1 MENGQLLDLLIE
13 RPAAG
18 GRMIARHEGA
28 VLLVAGGIPGER
40 VQVRVTRA
48 EKRVA
53 FAEVVRIIQPSAD
66 RREPI
71 GDPACGGCVYAAIA
85 YPRQVELKA
94 AIIHDAFARIGKIPL
109 EQKVV
114 VSPSPE
120 RGYRMRARFHVA
132 DARIGFFREGS
143 HQLCE
148 PRQTGQLPEASLEAV
163 EAAVAS
169 LAAQGAEVIGVELAE
184 NIAGDQRA
192 LHLAVREL
200 PRGDALERAAA
211 AAGLT
216 GCTARAMDE
225 KAASAGDPIVS
236 DPISALTGGRGT
248 GSLRRHPDA
257 FFQGNRFLV
266 PGLVAAVLEAVPA
279 GDVLDLYAGVG
290 LFSVALV
297 ATADAR
303 VVAVE
308 GDPVSGRD
316 LLRNAS
322 AFGDRLRVVR
332 ASVEAYLSQSVGAPS
347 TILVDPPR
355 TGMSKE
361 VCEAV
366 ARSGADRLVY
376 VSCDPPTMARDGRRL
391 LDAGYALEGLQ
402 GFDLFPN
409 TAHVETLGVFRRA
422 LAR

>member
-1 MENGQLLDLLIE
+1 MDHGQLLDLQIE

-40 VQVRVTRA
+40 VQARVTRA

-53 FAEVVRIIQPSAD
+53 FAEVVRVLEPSPD
-66 RREPI
+66 RREPP

-85 YPRQVELKA
+85 YPRQIELKG
-94 AIIHDAFARIGKIPL
+94 AIIRDAFARIGKIPL
-109 EQKVV
+109 EQEILVA
-114 VSPSPE
+114 PSAE

-132 DARIGFFREGS
+132 DARIGFYREGS
-143 HQLCE
+143 HELCE
-148 PRQTGQLPEASLEAV
+148 PRQTGQLLEASIEAV

-169 LAAQGAEVIGVELAE
+169 LAAQGADVIGVELAE
-184 NIAGDQRA
+184 TIGADQRA

-200 PRGDALERAAA
+200 PRGDALDRAIVAG
-211 AAGLT
+211 GLT

-236 DPISALTGGRGT
+236 DPIAALTGGRGS
-248 GSLRRHPDA
+248 GALRRHPEA

-266 PGLVAAVLEAVPA
+266 PGLVAAVLDAVPD

-290 LFSVALV
+290 LFSLAVAS
-297 ATADAR
+297 AADAR

-316 LLRNAS
+316 LLRNAAPLAS
-322 AFGDRLRVVR
+322 RLRVVR
-332 ASVEAYLSQSVGAPS
+332 TSVEAYLSRPFGAPS

-361 VCEAV
+361 ACEAV
-366 ARSGADRLVY
+366 ARAGSERIVY
-376 VSCDPPTMARDGRRL
+376 VSCDPPTMARDARKL
-391 LDAGYALEGLQ
+391 LDAGYALESLQ

-409 TAHVETLGVFRRA
+409 TAHVETLGLFRRA
-422 LAR
+422 ATL

>member
-1 MENGQLLDLLIE
+1 MENGQLLDLMIE

-18 GRMIARHEGA
+18 GRMIARHDGA

-40 VQVRVTRA
+40 VQARVTRA

-53 FAEVVRIIQPSAD
+53 FAEVVRVLEPSPD
-66 RREPI
+66 RREPL
-71 GDPACGGCVYAAIA
+71 GDSACGGCVYAAIA
-85 YPRQVELKA
+85 YPRQVQLKS
-94 AIIHDAFARIGKIPL
+94 AIIRDAFARIGKIVL
-109 EQKVV
+109 EQEIVV
-114 VSPSPE
+114 APSPE
-120 RGYRMRARFHVA
+120 RDYRMRARLHVA
-132 DARIGFFREGS
+132 DARIGFYREGS
-143 HQLCE
+143 HELCE
-148 PRQTGQLPEASLEAV
+148 PRQTGQLLEGSIEAI

-169 LAAQGAEVIGVELAE
+169 LAAQGVEVIGVELAE
-184 NIAGDQRA
+184 NIAADQRA

-200 PRGDALERAAA
+200 PRGNALERAAA

-236 DPISALTGGRGT
+236 DPVSALTGGRGS
-248 GSLRRHPDA
+248 GSLRRHPEA

-266 PGLVAAVLEAVPA
+266 PALVGSVLQAVPG

-290 LFSVALV
+290 LFSLALV
-297 ATADAR
+297 AAGDAR

-316 LLRNAS
+316 LQRNAS
-322 AFGDRLRVVR
+322 AVGERLRVVR
-332 ASVEAYLSQSVGAPS
+332 TSVEAYLSKPPGAPG
-347 TILVDPPR
+347 TIVVDPPR

-361 VCEAV
+361 ASEAV
-366 ARSGADRLVY
+366 ARSGAERIVY
-376 VSCDPPTMARDGRRL
+376 VSCDPATMARDGRRL
-391 LDAGYALEGLQ
+391 LDAGYELESLQ

-409 TAHVETLGVFRRA
+409 TAHVETLGLFRRA
-422 LAR
+422 AAR

>member
-1 MENGQLLDLLIE
+1 MENGQLLDLVIE

-40 VQVRVTRA
+40 VEARVTRV

-53 FAEVVRIIQPSAD
+53 FADVVRVLEPSPD
-66 RREPI
+66 RRDPV
-71 GDPACGGCVYAAIA
+71 GDPACGGCVYAEIA
-85 YPRQVELKA
+85 YPRQIELKA
-94 AIIHDAFARIGKIPL
+94 AIIRDAFARIGKIPL
-109 EQKVV
+109 EQEIVV
-114 VSPSPE
+114 APSPE

-132 DARIGFFREGS
+132 DGRIGFFREGS

-148 PRQTGQLPEASLEAV
+148 PRQTGQLLEASLEGV

-184 NIAGDQRA
+184 TIAADQRA

-225 KAASAGDPIVS
+225 KAVSAGDPIVS
-236 DPISALTGGRGT
+236 DPISALTRGRGT
-248 GSLRRHPDA
+248 GSLRRHPEA

-266 PGLVAAVLEAVPA
+266 PDLVASVLEAVPD

-297 ATADAR
+297 ATGPAR
-303 VVAVE
+303 VIAVE

-316 LLRNAS
+316 LVRNAS
-322 AFGDRLRVVR
+322 AFGERLRVVR
-332 ASVEAYLSQSVGAPS
+332 TSVEAYLSQVTGAPS

-361 VCEAV
+361 ACEAV
-366 ARSGADRLVY
+366 ARSGAERVVY

-391 LDAGYALEGLQ
+391 LDAGYELGGLQ

-422 LAR
+422 PGR

>member
-1 MENGQLLDLLIE
+1 MENGQLLDLVIE

-40 VQVRVTRA
+40 VEVRVTRV
-48 EKRVA
+48 ERRVA
-53 FAEVVRIIQPSAD
+53 FADVIRVLEPSPD
-66 RREPI
+66 RREPL
-71 GDPACGGCVYAAIA
+71 GDPACGGCVYAEIA

-94 AIIHDAFARIGKIPL
+94 AIIRDAFARIGKIPL
-109 EQKVV
+109 EQEIVV
-114 VSPSPE
+114 VASPE

-132 DARIGFFREGS
+132 DGRIGFFREGS

-148 PRQTGQLPEASLEAV
+148 PRQTGQVLEASLEAV

-184 NIAGDQRA
+184 NIAADQRA
-192 LHLAVREL
+192 LHVAVREL

-216 GCTARAMDE
+216 GCTARAMNE
-225 KAASAGDPIVS
+225 KTASAGDPIVS
-236 DPISALTGGRGT
+236 DTISALTGGPAT
-248 GSLRRHPDA
+248 GSLRRHPEA
-257 FFQGNRFLV
+257 FFQGNRYLV
-266 PGLVAAVLEAVPA
+266 PGLVASVLEAVPG

-297 ATADAR
+297 ATGDAR

-316 LLRNAS
+316 LVRNAS
-322 AFGDRLRVVR
+322 AFGERLRVVR
-332 ASVEAYLSQSVGAPS
+332 TSVEACLSRPFGTPS

-361 VCEAV
+361 AGDAV
-366 ARSGADRLVY
+366 ARSGAERIVY

-391 LDAGYALEGLQ
+391 LDAGYELEGLQ

-422 LAR
+422 PAR

>member
-1 MENGQLLDLLIE
+1 MEIGQLLDLSIE

-40 VQVRVTRA
+40 VQARVTRA

-53 FAEVVRIIQPSAD
+53 FAEVVRVLEPSPD
-66 RREPI
+66 RREPL

-85 YPRQVELKA
+85 YTRQVELKA
-94 AIIHDAFARIGKIPL
+94 AIIRDAFARIGKIPL
-109 EQKVV
+109 EQEIVV
-114 VSPSPE
+114 APSPE

-132 DARIGFFREGS
+132 EARIGFYREGS

-148 PRQTGQLPEASLEAV
+148 PRQTGQLLEASLDAV

-184 NIAGDQRA
+184 SIDADQRA

-236 DPISALTGGRGT
+236 DPVSVLTGGRGT
-248 GSLRRHPDA
+248 GALRRHPEA
-257 FFQGNRFLV
+257 FFQSNRFLV
-266 PGLVAAVLEAVPA
+266 PGLVASVLEAVP
-279 GDVLDLYAGVG
+279 GGEVLDLYAGVG

-297 ATADAR
+297 QAGDAR

-322 AFGDRLRVVR
+322 ALGDRLRVVR
-332 ASVEAYLSQSVGAPS
+332 TSVEAYLSQSIGEPS

-361 VCEAV
+361 ACEAL
-366 ARSGADRLVY
+366 ANSGAERIVY

-391 LDAGYALEGLQ
+391 LDAGYELESLQ

-409 TAHVETLGVFRRA
+409 TAHVETLGRFRRA
-422 LAR
+422 AAR